1 MTADPPFCHAFALS
15 GEGDFRDFLG
25 GECEGERL
33 LLFNGDRD
41 LCLLSFKG
49 EDDELCLCLLSS
61 LLPLSLLAVGD
72 FERDCLGGLLLSGDL
87 KK

>member
-1 MTADPPFCHAFALS
+1 MTADPPFCHGFALS
-15 GEGDFRDFLG
+15 GGDFRDFLG

-41 LCLLSFKG
+41 LCLLSFEG
-49 EDDELCLCLLSS
+49 EDDELRLCLLSS
-61 LLPLSLLAVGD
+61 LLPVSLLAVGD